1 MNILKHLDLLSI
13 VHFAIY
19 FTIGLYL
26 KGHYGLILVIG
37 VLWELFEYFIA
48 NNPQI
53 NKILCKF
60 WPIPKKY
67 WSDSFEHSMVDLLI
81 NMIGYY
87 VGNQF

>member
-1 MNILKHLDLLSI
+1 MNLFKHLDILSI
-13 VHFAIY
+13 VHFSIY
-19 FTIGLYL
+19 FIIGLYL

-48 NNPQI
+48 NNSQTS
-53 NKILCKF
+53 KFLCQF

-67 WSDSFEHSMVDLLI
+67 WHDSFDHSMVDILI